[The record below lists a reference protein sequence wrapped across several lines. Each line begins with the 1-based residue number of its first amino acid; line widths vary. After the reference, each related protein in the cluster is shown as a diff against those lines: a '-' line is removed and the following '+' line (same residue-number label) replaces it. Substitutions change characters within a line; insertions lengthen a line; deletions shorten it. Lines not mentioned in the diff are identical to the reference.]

1 MKNAKILL
9 MLISISLIAACSQLG
24 VPPWEKDLLADPRME
39 LQANKID
46 KSFDDHIYFSK
57 EATSGGRGSAAGG
70 CGCN

>member
-1 MKNAKILL
+1 MKNAKIVL
-9 MLISISLIAACSQLG
+9 MLVSINLITACSQLG
-24 VPPWEKDLLADPRME
+24 VQPWEKDLLADPRME
-39 LQANKID
+39 LQANEID